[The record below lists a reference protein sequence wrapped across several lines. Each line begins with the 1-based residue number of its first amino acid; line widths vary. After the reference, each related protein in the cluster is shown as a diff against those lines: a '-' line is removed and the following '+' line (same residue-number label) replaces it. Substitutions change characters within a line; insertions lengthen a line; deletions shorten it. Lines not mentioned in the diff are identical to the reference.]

1 MNVNLGRGRTLVANP
16 LIWLSGAQPEI
27 LAEFKHDQPKY
38 VGIGSAVLITSTM
51 AAVSMTFALHIAL
64 DASVVVAIPFALAW
78 GLAIM
83 SLDRWLVVSMTR
95 KQLLL
100 AIPRALLGLL
110 FGIIISTPLTLQIF
124 HVEIANQ
131 ISVDHTNATAAYN
144 TSPAVAK
151 LTAAITADQQA
162 VAKYQSVIDSGGGT
176 GTSPSQDPTL
186 IGLNK
191 QLTTDQ
197 SDAQSY
203 YKAWHC
209 EEYGG
214 CGPTYVV
221 GNGKAAQTDYS
232 EYEYYTGQVQST
244 ELQIAAAQKSLNAT
258 NASNAGSSVRS
269 ARTDLS
275 AAQVKLNRDQST
287 LTALKENYEG
297 TLGKDTG
304 ILASLQ
310 ALDQLRMSSPTVF
323 VAELLLFLF
332 FTAIEWLPIGV
343 KVLLNLGPENS
354 YEKALAES
362 EEVSLMR
369 AENERMTQYLRS
381 VREQSELHQ
390 ESDQIY
396 SKWLNDVLPQLVR
409 DELTARE
416 RVARYRMAQWEK
428 HAMAIPVNADTR
440 DLYAPGGFSFMGGK
454 RAPEWTRR
462 GAGQWRRTQRRP
474 RLRVAPR
481 MAAAWQAFRTAG
493 SYATI
498 RGTGPIPIRNT
509 GPISIRTTGP
519 MRL

>member
-1 MNVNLGRGRTLVANP
+1 VANP

-38 VGIGSAVLITSTM
+38 LGIGSAVLITATM

-64 DASVVVAIPFALAW
+64 DASVLVAIPFALAW

-110 FGIIISTPLTLQIF
+110 FGVIISTPLTLQIF

-131 ISVDHTNATAAYN
+131 ISIDHTNATAAYN

-151 LTAAITADQQA
+151 LTSAITADQQA

-176 GTSPSQDPTL
+176 GTSPAQDPTL
-186 IGLNK
+186 VTLNS
-191 QLTTDQ
+191 QLTNDQ
-197 SDAQSY
+197 TQAQNY

-209 EEYGG
+209 ERYGG
-214 CGPTYVV
+214 CGAAYVV
-221 GNGKAAQTDYS
+221 GNGPAAKADYS
-232 EYEYYTGQVQST
+232 EYQYYTGQVQST
-244 ELQIAAAQKSLNAT
+244 EQKIAAAQKSLNTSNAT
-258 NASNAGSSVRS
+258 NASNAVRS

-275 AAQVKLNRDQST
+275 AAQAKLNRDQST
-287 LTALKENYEG
+287 LTALKANYEG

-304 ILASLQ
+304 ILASLT
-310 ALDQLRMSSPTVF
+310 ALAQLRASSPMVF

-396 SKWLNDVLPQLVR
+396 AKWLNDVLPQLVQ

-416 RVARYRMAQWEK
+416 QVARYRLAQWQQ
-428 HAMAIPVNADTR
+428 HALAVPVNGDTK
-440 DLYAPGGFSFMGGK
+440 DLFAPGGFSFMGGK
-454 RAPEWTRR
+454 RAADWTRR
-462 GAGQWRRTQRRP
+462 GAGQWRRNQRRP
-474 RLRVAPR
+474 RLRVVPR

-493 SYATI
+493 SYAAI
-498 RGTGPIPIRNT
+498 RSTGPIPIRTT
-509 GPISIRTTGP
+509 GPIPIRTTGP